1 MNHIQEKTFTL
12 LKEVI
17 TICESSGIRYYAGS
31 ETLRLAMVFGGH
43 SSESVNLDIL
53 IPAEDMMKFVEAARK
68 TMKSGR
74 AVEYMGN
81 NKYFSLFEINY
92 VDTTTTFL
100 NVKEGWDVAC
110 PGARIIIR
118 PIRRNVTGFR
128 HTYNGVLESGMER
141 TGYRAFRKISGK
153 NVLSVLLVYL
163 HSIFGRA
170 AMSRRMF
177 RRFTK
182 VYSGMSEI
190 VLIKRHRG
198 ETREVAGS
206 HFNGGEGIAFESITI
221 FGPNDPAGFLEEY
234 LGPEWRERTEE
245 RARVYTNVIV
255 SSVTPYEE
263 VLKQSRYAQR
273 IQQIHSL
280 NMRNK
285 FSKVFF
291 LKNFGKYNE
300 AVKLL
305 RRSGDRLDLYEYFQA
320 RRDVIY
326 NLYNAGD
333 YEQLEEVFLVYEK
346 KALSYLSEGLGLCVS
361 KEYMDI
367 LCAILRHNGME
378 EEAAELERLAP
389 KEHYLPVGQKA

>member
-198 ETREVAGS
+198 RPGRWRAVTSTAARALPSRASPSAVRMTRPGS
-206 HFNGGEGIAFESITI
+206 WRNIWGRNGKSG
-221 FGPNDPAGFLEEY
+221 
-234 LGPEWRERTEE
+234 
-245 RARVYTNVIV
+245 
-255 SSVTPYEE
+255 
-263 VLKQSRYAQR
+263 
-273 IQQIHSL
+273 
-280 NMRNK
+280 
-285 FSKVFF
+285 
-291 LKNFGKYNE
+291 
-300 AVKLL
+300 
-305 RRSGDRLDLYEYFQA
+305 RRSGPGCIRM
-320 RRDVIY
+320 
-326 NLYNAGD
+326 
-333 YEQLEEVFLVYEK
+333 
-346 KALSYLSEGLGLCVS
+346 LSYPPSRRTRKC
-361 KEYMDI
+361 
-367 LCAILRHNGME
+367 
-378 EEAAELERLAP
+378 
-389 KEHYLPVGQKA
+389 